1 MRFVFASVVVLSLVA
16 GSRSDEPKPKA
27 PAPAPDKQVYCP
39 VMSKDELGE
48 KPFYAEWNGVKIALC
63 CGTCVKKFKAEP
75 EAYLLPELLPQLKG
89 KELPKRKIEQVYCP
103 VYRDKVVSSKDVS
116 LEYKGGTVYFWNTTA
131 KTRFERD
138 PEKYADAAIIP
149 HLKATPK
156 K

>member
-1 MRFVFASVVVLSLVA
+1 MRTALVLVVALSLA
-16 GSRSDEPKPKA
+16 PSLRSDEPKPKDA
-27 PAPAPDKQVYCP
+27 PGKQVYCP

-48 KPFYAEWNGVKIALC
+48 KPILVEWNGVKIGLC

-89 KELPKRKIEQVYCP
+89 KELPRRKIEQVYCP

-131 KTRFERD
+131 KQRFEKD
-138 PEKYADAAIIP
+138 PEKYADPAIIP
-149 HLKATPK
+149 HLKAAPK

>member
-1 MRFVFASVVVLSLVA
+1 MRFVLASVVALLLTTA
-16 GSRSDEPKPKA
+16 PRADEPKPAA
-27 PAPAPDKQVYCP
+27 PAKQVYCP

-48 KPFYAEWNGVKIALC
+48 KPIMVEWNGVKIGLC

-75 EAYLLPELLPQLKG
+75 EAYLLPELVPQLKG

-131 KTRFERD
+131 KQRFEKD
-138 PEKYADAAIIP
+138 PEKYADAAVIP
-149 HLKATPK
+149 HLKGEPK